1 MFWVE
6 VMFSSILTIIIE
18 DIDACQFE
26 IDIFSPH
33 IFFGIAGRLW
43 LVGKPMIRGATGTF
57 LAAILNFF
65 EGRYIN
71 DLVIKPVNQTLLVAP
86 IVIAFTL

>member
-1 MFWVE
+1 
-6 VMFSSILTIIIE
+6 
-18 DIDACQFE
+18 
-26 IDIFSPH
+26 
-33 IFFGIAGRLW
+33 
-43 LVGKPMIRGATGTF
+43 MIRGATGTF

-71 DLVIKPVNQTLLVAP
+71 DLVIKPVNHTLLVAP